1 MSDNK
6 IQLTLK
12 TIFGVF
18 RVSQKKKTLYRN
30 DKPVLQ
36 WPGYGKPFLTLTHTI
51 SPGKEDAAR
60 ANKEE
65 YYGDLTVWQ
74 RNKDDCEQWEV
85 CVLDVPSLRSPSEYN
100 DEVSQVNDWF
110 SALEFEGV
118 FYRKIK

>member
-1 MSDNK
+1 MSDTAV
-6 IQLTLK
+6 QLRLE

-18 RVSQKKKTLYRN
+18 RVSQKKRTLFRN

-36 WPGYGKPFLTLTHTI
+36 WPDRGKPFFTLTHTI

-60 ANKEE
+60 KRKEE

-74 RNKDDCEQWEV
+74 RNKDDWEQWEV
-85 CVLDVPSLRSPSEYN
+85 RVIDVPSLRSPSEYN

-110 SALEFEGV
+110 SALEFAGV